1 MLKVELK
8 ALRARVVAH
17 EAVEGALLAETVR
30 GGCTRIE
37 TVYEV
42 ETDAEPGLVAAVLR
56 NAHNICIVGNTVRN
70 GVEQVNTFVL
80 NGATIAP
87 ETYPPLRD
95 LPRP

>member
-8 ALRARVVAH
+8 ALRSRVVAH

-30 GGCTRIE
+30 GGCTRLE
-37 TVYEV
+37 TVYEL
-42 ETDAEPGLVAAVLR
+42 ESDADPALVAVVLR

-70 GVEQVNTFVL
+70 GVEQVNAFTL
-80 NGATIAP
+80 NGAPIAP
-87 ETYPPLRD
+87 EVYPPLRD